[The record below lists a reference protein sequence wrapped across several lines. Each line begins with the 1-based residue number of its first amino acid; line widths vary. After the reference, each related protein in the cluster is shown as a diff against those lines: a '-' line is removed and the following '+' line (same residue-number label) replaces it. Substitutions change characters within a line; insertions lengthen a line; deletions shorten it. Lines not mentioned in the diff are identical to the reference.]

1 MTANDLITRTV
12 LQFEPGHRRPASP
25 QGLQRA
31 EARDRLPHPGC
42 YCQTT
47 RTSSSASPPHGCPG
61 PSARRRTRGPAAP
74 APPAR
79 PASVTVSRTATPV
92 ISAPAFPAALVP
104 GDHAA
109 AGRTQGCMPDS
120 AAHVKP
126 GHAVSTARPWPSVEI
141 QRLHRPRG
149 RHRRGPL
156 HVRAR
161 PAFGPH
167 GTPVRHEHGSAQ
179 QSSRQPFHQLSHTS
193 RTRSEIPAYHLTRP
207 RGLRRRSTEPLALDA
222 KAGDAIRRH
231 RL

>member
-126 GHAVSTARPWPSVEI
+126 GHAVSTARPWKSSGYTDHAAGTDVVRYTSV
-141 QRLHRPRG
+141 P
-149 RHRRGPL
+149 
-156 HVRAR
+156 
-161 PAFGPH
+161 GPH
-167 GTPVRHEHGSAQ
+167 SAHMARLYDTSTGRRNSPHGNRFTSSAIQ
-179 QSSRQPFHQLSHTS
+179 VEQDPKF
-193 RTRSEIPAYHLTRP
+193 RP
-207 RGLRRRSTEPLALDA
+207 TT
-222 KAGDAIRRH
+222 
-231 RL
+231 